1 MNFNINNANIKDI
14 KADLEIIIVID
25 KNLKHK
31 SVKDR
36 KLLKK
41 AGFTG
46 GQDEVC
52 HLVEKKRLYVGAET
66 LKGRGIRP
74 AVATAMRSL
83 IGKKTYKTIKI
94 ATYVSHPRCSA
105 SIRAMV
111 EGLVLGS
118 YTFNRYK
125 SKKVKCPVKNVE
137 ISLEGY
143 EAHEITMEVAA
154 RAVHNGEITA
164 EATNFTR
171 NIVNTT
177 PDDCYPEIM
186 ANIAEE
192 LSRENKLKC
201 RILKPK
207 ALKKEKME
215 TLLAVARA
223 SRHSP
228 RVIHL
233 AHKPK
238 NPKAVITLVGKG
250 LTYDSGGLSLKP
262 ADYMVTMKS
271 DKSGGSAVLG
281 LMKAIA
287 EMNLPV
293 EVHGF
298 VGAVENMIGGDAYKP
313 DDVLVSKNGKTIE
326 IRNTDAEGRLVL
338 ADTLAYAQQ
347 EVKADYLFDFATLT
361 GACVVG
367 VGHYTSGV
375 MGFNE
380 EVKSLVTKQAKISGE
395 LATALD
401 FNPYLHKTIK
411 SSIADVCNISSTRY
425 GGAITAGQFL
435 SEFIDTEHK
444 EKWAHIDIAGP
455 AFVEHGWGENPHGA
469 SGAGVRMMLRLIESL
484 GKEIHEKK

>member
-1 MNFNINNANIKDI
+1 MHFNITATPLKEI

-25 KNLKHK
+25 GNLKHPF
-31 SVKDR
+31 VRDR

-41 AGFTG
+41 AGFSG
-46 GQDEVC
+46 SQDELC
-52 HLVEKKRLYVGAET
+52 HLIEKKRLYVGAET

-74 AVATAMRSL
+74 AVATAMRTL
-83 IGKKTYKTIKI
+83 IGKKSCKTVKI

-111 EGLVLGS
+111 EGVVLGS
-118 YTFNRYK
+118 YTFTRYK
-125 SKKVKCPVKNVE
+125 SKKSVSSVKRVE

-143 EAHEITMEVAA
+143 SAHEITMEVAA
-154 RAVHNGEITA
+154 RAVHKGEITA

-171 NIVNTT
+171 DIVNTT
-177 PDDCYPEIM
+177 PDDCYPQVM
-186 ANIAEE
+186 AEIAERLAE
-192 LSRENKLKC
+192 NSRLKC
-201 RILKPK
+201 TVLKPGK
-207 ALKKEKME
+207 LKKEKME

-223 SRHSP
+223 SRHKP

-233 AHKPK
+233 VHKPK
-238 NPKAVITLVGKG
+238 HPKAVVTLVGKG

-262 ADYMVTMKS
+262 ADFMVTMKS

-281 LMKAIA
+281 IMKAVA
-287 EMNLPV
+287 ELNLPV

-298 VGAVENMIGGDAYKP
+298 IGAVENMIGGDAYKP
-313 DDVLVSKNGKTIE
+313 DDVLIAKNGKSIE

-375 MGFNE
+375 MGFSE
-380 EVKSLVTKQAKISGE
+380 EVKSMVTTQAKISGE

-401 FNPYLHKTIK
+401 FNPYLHKTIQ
-411 SSIADVCNISSTRY
+411 SDIADICNISNTRY
-425 GGAITAGQFL
+425 GGAVTAGQFL
-435 SEFIDTEHK
+435 SEFIDKEHK

-455 AFVEHGWGENPHGA
+455 AFVEHAWGENPHGA
-469 SGAGVRMMLRLIESL
+469 SGAGVRMMLRVLEKL
-484 GKEIHEKK
+484 GRSEGTH